1 MTLGEMLERSAEK
14 YPEKIAIVYKE
25 QRVTYKALNADA
37 NRLGRALNALGIKD
51 NDKVGVLMPNCPEFV
66 MGVFAALKAGAVF
79 VPLNGLLTGRELTYV
94 INNSE
99 SKILI
104 AAPPYDGLLA
114 MLKPH
119 LPKVTHIL
127 TLEDDPDDDELQ
139 PFKPIM
145 ASHDDSNLKP
155 SVKLTDPA
163 AIYYS
168 SGTTGLPK
176 GAMLSHVNILSST
189 VAIGKAVNASRKDV
203 PLCCLPMFHT
213 LAMTACVMVPIFAG
227 MTNILLETFLPQPV
241 LKGFSDW
248 KVTIFVGVP
257 TMFAV
262 LANMPNLSRYDVSN
276 LRLGYV
282 GGAPLTTA
290 IAEKFES
297 RFPAP
302 LYEGYGLSECAPLV
316 SVNPLGNRK
325 IGSIGKAA
333 DRVTWK
339 IADKNGNELPRN
351 SVGEIIV
358 SGPNVMIGY
367 YNNEEATK
375 DAIKGEDVVIVTDE
389 SLKNYQSHKLPADIT
404 KTLAMFKNK
413 KFTNENVFL
422 ATLEKK
428 IGKESLDAHKELILT
443 YSRQRWFCTG
453 DLGYMDDD
461 GFVFIADRK
470 KDMIIVGG
478 ENVYPKEV
486 ENVLTQH
493 PAVDDAAVIGIED
506 PIRGEV
512 PKAYIV
518 PKMGATIDEKDLLE
532 FCRQSLAPY
541 KVPRSIEMID
551 EIPKN
556 ITGKILK
563 RTLRRI
569 AAGLPADEED
579 EEEDREEA
587 EDEVEEVA
595 APPVQPSAPTPPAG
609 GMSLEDQIRMLEGGG
624 VPPSAKPP
632 AGMSIEDQL
641 RMLEGGGVPPS
652 AKPPAGMSIED
663 QLRMLE
669 GGGVPPSAKPPAGM
683 SIEDQLRMLEGGGM
697 PTPQPQRQQPPREPQ
712 VYTSPTGEPL
722 SFDEHLRLLVMEIPG
737 GIAGSIAGVDGIGIT
752 SFTNDPDFP
761 LTIAEAEIAAI
772 VGAVKK
778 GAAGIHAGEPHEL
791 YFVTD
796 RYGFLVKSIRGQY
809 IVILVLDANELN
821 WGLMRLQIN
830 KIIPRIEQEL
840 F

>member
-37 NRLGRALNALGIKD
+37 NRLGRALNALGIKN

-145 ASHDDSNLKP
+145 ASHDASNLKP
-155 SVKLTDPA
+155 SVNLTDPA

-375 DAIKGEDVVIVTDE
+375 EAIRGEDVVIVTDE

-579 EEEDREEA
+579 EEEDIEEA

-624 VPPSAKPP
+624 ASSV
-632 AGMSIEDQL
+632 
-641 RMLEGGGVPPS
+641 
-652 AKPPAGMSIED
+652 KPPAGMSIED

-752 SFTNDPDFP
+752 SFTSDPDFP
-761 LTIAEAEIAAI
+761 LTVAEAEIAAI

-778 GAAGIHAGEPHEL
+778 GATGIHAGEPHEL

-796 RYGFLVKSIRGQY
+796 RYGFLVKTIRGQY